1 MVHHYRFFVSADDVE
16 VTNFNWPKD
25 RVFDWV
31 LGPLL
36 VLKEQMKKLEL
47 TEDEEMCL
55 RKLIMTNKNEKPSD
69 WDDCGFP
76 SNDGVKRAQLQAIIR
91 RYFFSKHSSYFPTA
105 SCNGRLESSIQNK

>member
-1 MVHHYRFFVSADDVE
+1 MVSRCLLFIAADDVE

-25 RVFDWV
+25 RVFDWM

-69 WDDCGFP
+69 WEDCGFP
-76 SNDGVKRAQLQAIIR
+76 SNDSVKRAQLQAIIR
-91 RYFFSKHSSYFPTA
+91 RYFFNFDTFFMLPCSRIRMIP
-105 SCNGRLESSIQNK
+105 